1 MARSDEL
8 VEFVGLKRRERCH
21 LCGGLICLHHYGV
34 TAPTG
39 WEIDHDVPRAAGGD
53 DDLDNLEPAHVSC
66 NRSKQALPSEVF
78 RARLGLDRAP
88 MSVDE
93 LLDSQR
99 DHRTAGGV
107 VGAFVGAAIDK
118 EKPGRGAL
126 VGGLIGVLLG
136 AAIAP
141 GYDDDV

>member
-1 MARSDEL
+1 MARNDDL

-66 NRSKQALPSEVF
+66 NRSKQALPSDLF
-78 RARLGLDRAP
+78 RAQFGLDRPP
-88 MSVDE
+88 MSVEE
-93 LLDSQR
+93 LLDAQR
-99 DHRTAGGV
+99 DHRTVGGV
-107 VGAFVGAAIDK
+107 VGAMIGATVDREKPARGLLVGAFVG
-118 EKPGRGAL
+118 L
-126 VGGLIGVLLG
+126 LLG

-141 GYDDDV
+141 GYEDDV